1 MAEISIHSPYT
12 GRDAFHGRVYRGQGI
27 SIHSPYTGR
36 DAPINVWCKKMEDF
50 NPLSLYRERQM
61 EIKAQGALGRF
72 QSTLPIQGETASYDT
87 QIEMLKSFQSTL
99 PIQGE
104 TLSAMHLL

>member
-1 MAEISIHSPYT
+1 
-12 GRDAFHGRVYRGQGI
+12 
-27 SIHSPYTGR
+27 
-36 DAPINVWCKKMEDF
+36 
-50 NPLSLYRERQM
+50 M